1 MPCKKLR
8 WSWVELLEAL
18 AWDAGAKALVHPE
31 IPRRRQ
37 VARKKE
43 VVENMMLG
51 YGWKDKIVR
60 S

>member
-8 WSWVELLEAL
+8 WSWVVLLEAL
-18 AWDAGAKALVHPE
+18 AWEAGAKALVHPE

-43 VVENMMLG
+43 VVVEIMMLG
-51 YGWKDKIVR
+51 YG
-60 S
+60 